1 MPAPTPANSDNIVEF
16 AVETTKAVSALE
28 NRVVKLETDLTY
40 LTKDRIECNVR
51 HTDALKELSTKMSQM
66 QEAFRVHGEEQK
78 VRDAGWS
85 KWEKLVLALLT
96 TVGGPAVLL
105 FLTWLLSRMGA
116 PVADSAAQAI
126 GALSK

>member
-1 MPAPTPANSDNIVEF
+1 MPTPTPSNSDNMVEF

-40 LTKDRIECNVR
+40 LIKDRADCNTR
-51 HTDALKELSTKMSQM
+51 HTEALKGLSTKMDQT
-66 QEAFRVHGEEQK
+66 QEAFRVYVEEQK

-105 FLTWLLSRMGA
+105 LLTWMLSHMGA
-116 PVADSAAQAI
+116 PVSSTASQAI
-126 GALSK
+126 EALTK